1 MGFLKYFYNLYMTK
15 KSKSYNTYNNVK
27 KKKYKKSKTFNN
39 CRELL
44 KKENII
50 KFDIINPLIIQYYKE
65 KNIKIK
71 VDDKEKE
78 MNNVK
83 NKFSKFNEIIKKEL
97 DKKKEITNDTKDII
111 VYKPPDT
118 SKFTKNQ
125 KPYVN
130 LRDFLEK
137 INKQGVSSKCI
148 NSNEIFKPK
157 LIIKPRNRYHKRRL
171 QYKNKWDNINTKI
184 PPPPPKIVKEKVN
197 IEREINNIE
206 ELLQLINDYPIK
218 PTVEYNINMNA
229 IHNIKEPLTELNSM
243 IGMHKLKENVV
254 DQILY
259 FIQELHKISNSNT
272 SDFMHTVIYGP
283 PGTGKTETAKIMGKI
298 FSGLGV
304 LKQNKFRKVTRA
316 DLIAGYLGQTALKTQ
331 DVIKSCLGGV
341 LFIDEAYALGNI
353 EKRDSFAK
361 ECIDTLCEG
370 LSDHKDDLMVIIAGY
385 KVELEKCFFAYNSGL
400 TSRFT
405 WRFKTDD
412 YNYKELFLIFK
423 KKVSDINWKLHE
435 NIKECWFENKK
446 DDFKYYGRDI
456 ETFLSKAKICHSKR
470 VFCLPKERKTIL
482 TKKDLDKA
490 FVLFKDNSTTDE
502 DIKIKKDI
510 LHHMYV

>member
-1 MGFLKYFYNLYMTK
+1 MRK
-15 KSKSYNTYNNVK
+15 KNKSLNTYNRVK
-27 KKKYKKSKTFNN
+27 KKFSKKNKTVSS
-39 CRELL
+39 CRELYN
-44 KKENII
+44 KNNII
-50 KFDIINPLIIQYYKE
+50 KFDVINPLFAMYYTK
-65 KNIKIK
+65 KNLKITINTN
-71 VDDKEKE
+71 EE
-78 MNNVK
+78 MNNLK
-83 NKFSKFNEIIKKEL
+83 NKNKSNKINKFNKFNTIIKNEL
-97 DKKKEITNDTKDII
+97 DNKKNLNIKNTELI

-118 SKFTKNQ
+118 KKFTPHQ
-125 KPYVN
+125 KPYIK
-130 LRDFLEK
+130 LKDFLDK
-137 INKQGVSSKCI
+137 VNQQGVSNNCI
-148 NSNEIFKPK
+148 DKSEIFKPK
-157 LIIKPRNRYHKRRL
+157 LIIKPRNRYNYRRL
-171 QYKNKWDNINTKI
+171 QYKNHFNQTTRNIERPILIK
-184 PPPPPKIVKEKVN
+184 KEKVT
-197 IEREINNIE
+197 IQREINNIK
-206 ELLQLINDYPIK
+206 ELLQLIKDYPLK
-218 PTVEYNINMNA
+218 PTIEYNINMDA
-229 IHNIKEPLTELNSM
+229 IHNIKQPLEELDSM

-259 FIQELHKISNSNT
+259 FIQELHKISKSNT

-304 LKQNKFRKVTRA
+304 LKENKFRKVTRA

-341 LFIDEAYALGNI
+341 LFIDEAYALGNV

-370 LSDHKDDLMVIIAGY
+370 LSDHKDNLMVIIAGY
-385 KVELEKCFFAYNSGL
+385 KEELEKCFFSYNSGL

-423 KKVSDINWKLHE
+423 KKVNDINWKLHKNVNE
-435 NIKECWFENKK
+435 SWFENKK

-470 VFCLPKERKTIL
+470 VFCLSQEHKTIL
-482 TKKDLDKA
+482 NLKDLEKA
-490 FVLFKDNSTTDE
+490 FDLFQENSTTD
-502 DIKIKKDI
+502 DNNKIKKDI